1 MKINTILGSIL
12 LGGVSLMGC
21 KSPQTATPDATP
33 TSIATPNV
41 ASITAVKKDS
51 AFTLLSVDRAKK
63 TIYRGLKNP
72 LTIIVPNAVST
83 KVEGNGVMKVDD
95 FGHYRITPGAGA
107 TSEIRITATMPDGS
121 TYKDTKI
128 FNVKNVPAPTVH
140 LSQTKWIPGAT
151 QGSLT
156 PDELTNAEISLHMID
171 FDYDL
176 RFIVT
181 GFRVLFPNGKSLDV
195 EGTKLDAKALDML
208 KKVRHNAEIK
218 IQNIRVAPVS
228 GDDVLLFKPTPI
240 TIKVNKKARPKK

>member
-12 LGGVSLMGC
+12 LAGVSLMGC
-21 KSPQTATPDATP
+21 KSPQTAAPDTTPPGNVTQ
-33 TSIATPNV
+33 NV
-41 ASITAVKKDS
+41 ASVTVAKKDS

-72 LTIIVPNAVST
+72 LTIVVPNAVST

-95 FGHYRITPGAGA
+95 LGHYRISPGAGT
-107 TSEIRITATMPDGS
+107 TSEIRISATMPDGS
-121 TYKDTKI
+121 IYKDTKI

-140 LSQTKWIPGAT
+140 LSQTKWIPGAA

-156 PDELTNAEISLHMID
+156 PEELTNAEISLHMID

-181 GFRVLFPNGKSLDV
+181 GFRILFPNGKSLDV

-240 TIKVNKKARPKK
+240 TIKVNKKARSKK